1 MKKVWLAPLLAA
13 LAVASGLGARKVLQ
27 RSSAVSASAVPS
39 AEAGAQ
45 GQRKLQALE
54 VAENLYQGKLS
65 PGWQDWGWGPHDLGH
80 GPAKVAFAGYSGLLL
95 HHAQLPWDFG
105 GLAFRFKA
113 PPEFG
118 SFLQV
123 SLRRAGAP
131 DDQFPVVDVTARHLA
146 PVEDG
151 FVEALIDWKEL
162 NPKQEVFDRVM
173 FGTSLMVGSEQV
185 LLDGIVLTKSSGDKA
200 PGEATAEDLKVLCAA
215 GSYPISEQIY
225 GGSAEDWKTGQSI
238 RRYGG
243 NPLSRLN
250 WDLGAWNVGKD
261 WYFENGGPDHSFFDT
276 VERWAKEQHQL
287 AMVVPMIGW
296 VAKDRTSVGFPRARF
311 GAQEQF
317 DPYRAEAGNGVGPDS
332 KPLPPGEPELTSV
345 PASPE
350 LIRKWIAKLVEQDK
364 ARGRRGVHMYILDNE
379 PSLWSSTHRDVHPKA
394 LDYDELLQR
403 TIAYAEAIR
412 ASDPDAVIAGPAEW
426 GWLGYFYS
434 ALDSEKGVDKA
445 PDRKAHGD
453 QPLVAWYLK
462 KLAEYEK
469 AHGKRL
475 LDVLDL
481 HFYPAADGLY
491 GREAHTDLAASELR
505 LRSTRA
511 LWDPSYY
518 DESWIKEP
526 IGLIPRMQ
534 QWVRENYP
542 GRKLSIGEW
551 SFGAEQHI
559 SGGLAAA
566 EALGRFGQQ
575 RLDAAFHWGDLNE
588 GTPGFWAFRAFRN
601 FDGKGARFLD
611 IGVPV
616 KEGAKVSLF
625 ASRDVTTSKL
635 VLVLINRNL
644 KKTVSASLSLEGCV
658 QPASA
663 VRAFNYTEKLKSLTE
678 GKAEVV
684 KGGITT
690 SLPPFSINVLEVS
703 TLQALPP
710 P

>member
-13 LAVASGLGARKVLQ
+13 LAVGSGLGVRKVLQ
-27 RSSAVSASAVPS
+27 RSPATAPS
-39 AEAGAQ
+39 AGLGADTGEQ
-45 GQRKLQALE
+45 GPRKLQTLE

-65 PGWQDWGWGPHDLGH
+65 PGWEDWGWGPHDLGH
-80 GPAKVAFAGYSGLLL
+80 GPAKVSFAGYSGLLL
-95 HHAQLPWDFG
+95 HHAQMPWDFG

-113 PPEFG
+113 PSEFG
-118 SFLQV
+118 AFLQV

-131 DDQFPVVDVTARHLA
+131 DDQFPIVEIAPRHLA
-146 PVEDG
+146 AVQDG
-151 FVEALIDWKEL
+151 YQEALVDWKEL

-173 FGTSLMVGSEQV
+173 FGSSRMVGSEAV
-185 LLDGIVLTKSSGDKA
+185 LLDGIVLTKAAGARPEGDA
-200 PGEATAEDLKVLCAA
+200 NAESLKVLCAA

-243 NPLSRLN
+243 NPLTRLN

-276 VERWAKEQHQL
+276 VARWAQEPHQL

-296 VAKDRTSVGFPRARF
+296 VAKDRTSFGFPRAKF
-311 GAQEQF
+311 GAQQQF
-317 DPYRAEAGNGVGPDS
+317 DPYRAEAGNGVGTDG
-332 KPLPPGEPELTSV
+332 KPLPPGAPEQTSV

-350 LIRKWIAKLVEQDK
+350 LIRSWIAKLVEQDK
-364 ARGRRGVHMYILDNE
+364 ARGKRSVHMYILDNE
-379 PSLWSSTHRDVHPKA
+379 PSLWNETHRDVHPQP
-394 LDYDELLQR
+394 LDYDELLRR

-434 ALDSEKGVDKA
+434 ALDREKGVAKA

-481 HFYPAADGLY
+481 HFYPAADGMY
-491 GREAHTDLAASELR
+491 GREALTDLAASELR

-511 LWDPSYY
+511 LWDPGYY

-542 GRKLSIGEW
+542 GRKVSLGEW

-559 SGGLAAA
+559 SGGLATA

-588 GTPGFWAFRAFRN
+588 GTPAFWAFRAFRN

-616 KEGAKVSLF
+616 KEGAKVSVF
-625 ASRDVTTSKL
+625 ASRDVHTSKL

-644 KKTVSASLSLEGCV
+644 KKPVNASLTLEGCV
-658 QPASA
+658 SPAAA

-678 GKAEVV
+678 GKAELV
-684 KGGITT
+684 KGGVNV
-690 SLPPFSINVLEVS
+690 SLPPFSITVLDIS
-703 TLQALPP
+703 TEAGAPP
-710 P
+710 